1 MGMNGHWCSLGLME
15 YQAAYDLQTRLVEYR
30 RSQEPGCDGPG
41 CGDIFLV
48 VQHPPVYTL
57 GRRGGREFLMV
68 SDQFLADQKIPVV
81 PIERGGVITYHGPGQ
96 LVIYPIIHLKQ
107 SGLTVTEYVARLEEL
122 MIALAAEVGVTAGR
136 DERNHGVWVGNKKL
150 GSIGIAIR
158 HGISFHGL
166 ALNVNPSLEP
176 FGWINPC
183 GLTGVSMTSLAK
195 ERGVEVTVE
204 QLVENIPYHLER
216 IFPHTFTEIS
226 PDQLPLQ
233 QVKEAKQE
241 AGQVEVEAGR

>member
-1 MGMNGHWCSLGLME
+1 MNGSLCSLGLME
-15 YQAAYDLQTRLVEYR
+15 YQAVYKLQTRLVEYR
-30 RSQEPGCDGPG
+30 RNLKPNDKEAG

-48 VQHPPVYTL
+48 VEHPPVYTL

-68 SDQFLADQKIPVV
+68 SDQFLAEKNIPVI

-107 SGLTVTEYVARLEEL
+107 AALTVTEYVEKLEEL
-122 MIALAAEVGVTAGR
+122 MIHLAAGVGVTARR
-136 DERNHGVWVGNKKL
+136 DERNHGVWVGNKKM

-158 HGISFHGL
+158 HGVSFHGL

-183 GLTGVSMTSLAK
+183 GLTGVSMTSLAH
-195 ERGVEVTVE
+195 EVGREVTIR
-204 QLVENIPYHLER
+204 QLTENLSQQLER
-216 IFPHTFTEIS
+216 IFPHTFTEIR
-226 PDQLPLQ
+226 PDQLPLS
-233 QVKEAKQE
+233 KMAEE
-241 AGQVEVEAGR
+241 SRTSSTEENCNGRM